1 MWSIIQAGPRTLRS
15 SGPYGNSSN
24 LDQEE
29 ATPWIQFPLQDPL
42 EQDFCSNLLSE
53 LPPACEFE
61 SCKPIKQLEE
71 DKFTNFFASNEEGFA
86 SNVQHNKEG
95 LVLLVDAIEKAGY
108 TSFGRFSS
116 SHSSKSSV
124 GGSMGSSEGFL
135 AVLKTMWDNVG
146 VEGAVYGRFQAG
158 GEREERFQAGGEREE
173 RVQGF

>member
-71 DKFTNFFASNEEGFA
+71 DKFTNFFAS
-86 SNVQHNKEG
+86 STPHHP
-95 LVLLVDAIEKAGY
+95 
-108 TSFGRFSS
+108 TTSS
-116 SHSSKSSV
+116 SKPLPPNMKSSC
-124 GGSMGSSEGFL
+124 
-135 AVLKTMWDNVG
+135 W
-146 VEGAVYGRFQAG
+146 R
-158 GEREERFQAGGEREE
+158 
-173 RVQGF
+173 